1 MKNNTTSDFY
11 KEIGELNSK
20 IVLIDGDVQRKKQD
34 VLNIIGRLKYIGE
47 AKRVSDKIDSRG
59 SEELINMF
67 SEQITASLKSWE
79 KTQEQMLEIG
89 KFRNKFNDSFLVIIY
104 GKVKSGKSTLGNYI
118 AESSDTRPEFF
129 RYNHITGLYEKLNGN
144 VFKVDE
150 LECTD
155 SIQGFTLPGL
165 TVIDTPGLH
174 SLTEKNEALAKR
186 YIQAADIVIYPVSAD
201 APGRE
206 SELLELLELA
216 EMNKPFF
223 LLITKSD
230 RKEEDEVDGELVE
243 VWQNFSDE
251 DRRKQE
257 NYMEVAVRKK
267 LASHQSPD
275 TIMHDII
282 SISVKMAK
290 ENQVNSKEW
299 NKSNL
304 PLFYD
309 MLASALR
316 DKGIEAKLKA
326 PLELLK
332 TAVKKLISDP
342 ETGLNEIIAK
352 VDNENDKIEDKRSK
366 LINIAKQLKSDCI
379 IKVRARTGEFLS
391 LFASGELNGRELLSE
406 LKKSMQSICEDTF
419 KAKTIDIVQDIASD
433 LNKQFFTYKLN
444 VLKECDIEIE
454 DITKEVEIDNSRIT
468 TGIGSAAGGTGGAIV
483 GGMIGSIF
491 GPVGTFVGG
500 LIGGIIGGA
509 GGGSAGRA
517 LASTSIKTIK
527 VGDNRE
533 DVEKKIANF
542 AEKEIRAAVNFYI
555 EQLDNE
561 ILKGFQIRL
570 MEIRSKVDEVVQ
582 DLTRECKE

>member
-1 MKNNTTSDFY
+1 
-11 KEIGELNSK
+11 
-20 IVLIDGDVQRKKQD
+20 
-34 VLNIIGRLKYIGE
+34 
-47 AKRVSDKIDSRG
+47 
-59 SEELINMF
+59 
-67 SEQITASLKSWE
+67 
-79 KTQEQMLEIG
+79 
-89 KFRNKFNDSFLVIIY
+89 
-104 GKVKSGKSTLGNYI
+104 
-118 AESSDTRPEFF
+118 
-129 RYNHITGLYEKLNGN
+129 
-144 VFKVDE
+144 
-150 LECTD
+150 
-155 SIQGFTLPGL
+155 
-165 TVIDTPGLH
+165 
-174 SLTEKNEALAKR
+174 
-186 YIQAADIVIYPVSAD
+186 
-201 APGRE
+201 
-206 SELLELLELA
+206 
-216 EMNKPFF
+216 MNKPFF
-223 LLITKSD
+223 LLISKSD

-243 VWQNFSDE
+243 VWQNFSDD

-257 NYMEVAVRKK
+257 NYMEESVRKK